1 MSLGQLL
8 ASGAAAVFNPGM
20 FLMVCVAIIL
30 GTIFGALPGVSATMA
45 VALGL
50 TFTYTMEPIPAIV
63 FLVAIYC
70 SSITGGSITAILF
83 KIPGV
88 PSSAPTTFDG
98 YPMAQRGEAGKALGV
113 ALLASAIGGL
123 FSAIAMFLLSQP
135 LTKAALQFGPSD
147 LFAVTFMGLSILTCL
162 DSDHILNCI
171 ISGLIGLLLACVGQ
185 DKMYAVQ
192 RLTFGS
198 RNLLAGIDMIPVL
211 IGLFAVTEVFK
222 QTDPKKKRLS
232 AEDGISGGKWTMLRC
247 SVIGTIV
254 GILPGAGATIA
265 SFMCYTMETKFS
277 KHPEKFGT
285 GIIDGIAA
293 SETANNAATGGAMV
307 PLLSLGIPGGNAAAV
322 MMSALTLKGVQL
334 GPLLLTNQPTY
345 LSATFMSM
353 IVTNILMVIVAMA
366 IAKVFAQILAIPYS
380 YLGPI
385 IMMLALIGTYG
396 DQMSATSVQIMVLA
410 GILGLVVRACHLNS
424 AAIVLGLVLGNM
436 CEQNFSRGYLMSK
449 GSILTMFNPTL
460 HPIASCCCSARS
472 SWL

>member
-1 MSLGQLL
+1 MSMGQLL
-8 ASGAAAVFNPGM
+8 ASGCAAVFNPGM

-30 GTIFGALPGVSATMA
+30 GTVFGALPGVSATMA

-162 DSDHILNCI
+162 DSDHILTCI
-171 ISGLIGLLLACVGQ
+171 ISGLLGLLLACVGQ

-232 AEDGISGGKWTMLRC
+232 AEDGISGGKVNTKMPSLKELWSIKWTMIRC
-247 SVIGTIV
+247 SVVGTVV

-265 SFMCYTMETKFS
+265 SFMCYTMETKLS

-410 GILGLVVRACHLNS
+410 G
-424 AAIVLGLVLGNM
+424 VLGLIVRAISTARPSFWVWFWAI
-436 CEQNFSRGYLMSK
+436 CASRTSPAA
-449 GSILTMFNPTL
+449 T
-460 HPIASCCCSARS
+460 
-472 SWL
+472 